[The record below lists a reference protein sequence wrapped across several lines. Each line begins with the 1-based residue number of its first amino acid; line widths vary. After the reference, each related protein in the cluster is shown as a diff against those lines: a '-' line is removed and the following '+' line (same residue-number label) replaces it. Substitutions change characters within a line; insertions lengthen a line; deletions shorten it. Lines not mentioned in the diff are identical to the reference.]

1 MRDDT
6 KRFLHDAGWRPERSQ
21 DVSAVC
27 SLLEARGY
35 SVGGIVEM
43 FLREFTGITINY
55 ARNGHP
61 DSIWFDAQRAS
72 EMADPEW
79 ISYYECRTKTS
90 LTPVGYSNH
99 DHLMLMQSGEG
110 SFYGAFDEFLC
121 ALGRESYEMIC
132 ILVNQVREPLV

>member
-6 KRFLHDAGWRPERSQ
+6 ERLLRDAGWCPERSQ

-55 ARNGHP
+55 TRSGHP

-79 ISYYECRTKTS
+79 ISYYEIRTKTS
-90 LTPVGYSNH
+90 LTPIGYSNH

-110 SFYGAFDEFLC
+110 GFYGAFDEFLC
-121 ALGRESYEMIC
+121 ALSRKSYEMID